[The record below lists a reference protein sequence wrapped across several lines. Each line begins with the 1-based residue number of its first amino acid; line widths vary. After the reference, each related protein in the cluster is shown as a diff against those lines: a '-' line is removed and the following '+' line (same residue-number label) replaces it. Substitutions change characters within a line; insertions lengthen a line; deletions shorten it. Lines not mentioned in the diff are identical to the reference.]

1 MLLKNTDMQTGS
13 HTTSHAGKI
22 FWALGRNN
30 SSGATT
36 WASGSGTPKFMLHM
50 TGDGHLKTGTWNGSS
65 YVAGTGALTVN
76 HNLVVNGSTTLGDS
90 TSDTVTISGNL
101 IVNGTTTT
109 VNSNT
114 VNIGDNILVLNSDET
129 GTPSQNGGLEIERG
143 TSTNVKL
150 VFDEGADRW
159 RFTNDGSTFY
169 NIPTT
174 GDVTDTNT
182 QNTYSV
188 SIPSSTT
195 KLTLTGAG
203 HDGATTDDIEF
214 VGSGATTV
222 TRTNDSK
229 FTISSTDTNTQLT
242 TEQVQDIVGGMVSSN
257 TETNIAVT
265 YDDTGGKLNFA
276 STDTNT
282 NTQLATAAALIDVS
296 DGGFSTTASFTHG
309 LTSKNLIVQLY
320 DVTTGEVVFADI
332 DHTSNNAIN
341 VVFATKPTNDIRV
354 VVIDAKDGLTDK
366 TVSYS

>member
-1 MLLKNTDMQTGS
+1 
-13 HTTSHAGKI
+13 
-22 FWALGRNN
+22 
-30 SSGATT
+30 
-36 WASGSGTPKFMLHM
+36 
-50 TGDGHLKTGTWNGSS
+50 
-65 YVAGTGALTVN
+65 
-76 HNLVVNGSTTLGDS
+76 
-90 TSDTVTISGNL
+90 NL

-114 VNIGDNILVLNSDET
+114 VNIGDNIIVLNSDET
-129 GTPSQNGGLEIERG
+129 STPSQDGGIEIERG
-143 TSTNVKL
+143 TEANTVLRWNETS
-150 VFDEGADRW
+150 DRW
-159 RFTNDGSTFY
+159 QFTNDGSTYY

-174 GDVTDTNT
+174 GDITDTNT

-229 FTISSTDTNTQLT
+229 FTISSTDTNT
-242 TEQVQDIVGGMVSSN
+242 
-257 TETNIAVT
+257 
-265 YDDTGGKLNFA
+265 
-276 STDTNT
+276 

-296 DGGFSTTASFTHG
+296 DGSFSTTASFTHG

-320 DVTTGEVVFADI
+320 DVETGEVVFADI
-332 DHTSNNAIN
+332 DHTSNDAIN